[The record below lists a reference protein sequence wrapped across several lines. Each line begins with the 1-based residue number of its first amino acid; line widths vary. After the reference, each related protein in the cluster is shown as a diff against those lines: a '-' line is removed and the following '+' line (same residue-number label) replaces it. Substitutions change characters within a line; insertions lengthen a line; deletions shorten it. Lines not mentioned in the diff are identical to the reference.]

1 MRRPLIW
8 LTCAALASACAT
20 DDATPPH
27 DDPPPLDVD
36 DATGTP
42 PPDLE
47 PATATIRVLYE
58 SLVTAP
64 DLGTT
69 ITLRGEGSL
78 ATETPCERIDAQ
90 TCVAQVT
97 AFPAGQREIAF
108 RPYLGG
114 VAARGAR
121 YLVGRGETVEV
132 APHFVRTQS
141 SLTTFSGAFHFE
153 TLNGV
158 EPNNTRR
165 IWALYPASYGENI
178 AKRYPVVYMHDGRN
192 LFDAAMSITGVEWQ
206 VDETADRAW
215 EETGEFAEVIVIGID
230 QFVTVDGTLGN
241 YRQGEYNP
249 TPDQGILNRPPSG
262 TLYARA
268 IATELKP
275 RIDSAL
281 RTLPDR
287 DHTATLGSSLGASI
301 SAWLA
306 HAHAGVFGRVGLMS
320 PASGIDNAWIID
332 QLLGDRLGTSTNR
345 LAALYVDAGVAEGT
359 AVAAQYIDAYHALG
373 YVDGVEMSSYF
384 ELNGSHLEAAWAR
397 RLPIALAALFPDRRV
412 P

>member
-1 MRRPLIW
+1 MQRPLIC
-8 LTCAALASACAT
+8 LACAALASACAT
-20 DDATPPH
+20 DDAPPH
-27 DDPPPLDVD
+27 EDPPPLDVD

-42 PPDLE
+42 PPELE
-47 PATATIRVLYE
+47 AATATIRVLYE
-58 SLVTAP
+58 SPLTAV

-97 AFPAGQREIAF
+97 AFPAGEREIAF

-141 SLTTFSGAFHFE
+141 VLNTFSGAYHFAA
-153 TLNGV
+153 LQGV
-158 EPNNTRR
+158 EPDNARR
-165 IWALYPASYGENI
+165 IWVLYPASYSENI

-192 LFDAAMSITGVEWQ
+192 LFDAALSITGVEWQ

-230 QFVTVDGTLGN
+230 QFVTVNGVLGN

-262 TLYARA
+262 KLYAQA

-275 RIDSAL
+275 QIDSRL

-287 DHTATLGSSLGASI
+287 EHTATLGSSLGATI
-301 SAWLA
+301 SAWIA
-306 HAHAGVFGRVGLMS
+306 HAYAGAFGRAGLMS
-320 PASGIDNAWIID
+320 PASGIDNDWIIG
-332 QLLGDRLGTSTNR
+332 QLQGERIGTGANR
-345 LAALYVDAGVAEGT
+345 LKALYIDAGVAEGT
-359 AVAAQYIDAYHALG
+359 TVAAKYIDAYHALG
-373 YVDGVEMSSYF
+373 YVDGVEMSSYI
-384 ELNGSHLEAAWAR
+384 ELNGSHLESAWAR

>member
-1 MRRPLIW
+1 MRRPLIC
-8 LTCAALASACAT
+8 LTCAALVGACAA
-20 DDATPPH
+20 DDAPPPH

-36 DATGTP
+36 DATSTP
-42 PPDLE
+42 PPELE
-47 PATATIRVLYE
+47 AATATIRVLYE

-78 ATETPCERIDAQ
+78 ATETPCVRLDAQ
-90 TCVAQVT
+90 TCEAQVT
-97 AFPAGQREIAF
+97 AFPAGERELAF

-114 VAARGAR
+114 VPARGAR

-141 SLTTFSGAFHFE
+141 SLSTFSGAFHFA
-153 TLNGV
+153 TLDGV

-192 LFDAAMSITGVEWQ
+192 LFDAALSITGVEWQ

-215 EETGEFAEVIVIGID
+215 EETGEFAEVIVIGVD
-230 QFVTVDGTLGN
+230 QFVTVDGVLGN

-249 TPDQGILNRPPSG
+249 TPDQGLLNRPPSG
-262 TLYARA
+262 KLYAQA

-287 DHTATLGSSLGASI
+287 AHTATLGSSLGASI

-306 HAHAGVFGRVGLMS
+306 HAHAGVFGRAGLMS

-332 QLLGDRLGTSTNR
+332 QLLSGRTDTTTR
-345 LAALYVDAGVAEGT
+345 LAALYIDAGVAEGT

-373 YVDGVEMSSYF
+373 YVDGETMTSYF
-384 ELNGSHLEAAWAR
+384 EVNGYHDETAWAR
-397 RLPIALAALFPDRRV
+397 RLPVALAALFPDRRV